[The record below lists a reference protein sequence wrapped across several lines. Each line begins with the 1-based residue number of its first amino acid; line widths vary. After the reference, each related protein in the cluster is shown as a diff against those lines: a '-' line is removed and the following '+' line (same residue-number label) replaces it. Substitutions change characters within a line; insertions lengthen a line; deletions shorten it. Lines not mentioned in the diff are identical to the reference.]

1 MSRLRARHAALFFVA
16 IGIVSL
22 LLAAQLVGARRDHE
36 RRYVEQ
42 QQERAQEQA
51 QDAAKSIDKLL
62 RGVQDAGNRL
72 LEQLNSGEVNSSNA
86 GKATT
91 ALLQSQPTLWGVGIT
106 YDRRLPTAPA
116 DPNHYDTRPGGVI
129 KAGKITYD
137 YENPDEPK
145 GHWWRRAMEVGS
157 TWVPPYLGGTTK
169 RMVAVYTGRFYG
181 PEAPPG
187 GGPAGAIIISMQLDT
202 INRSVGW
209 SELGSSGYGFVL
221 SRSGSYSAHPSANQN
236 GGFVAHPIKT
246 YWRGADVPTF
256 AEVAA
261 DNGNEAAT
269 AILDPSNPDPDRVFD
284 YHDEITGEPAW
295 LFTAR
300 IPTADW
306 VLGFVAIKKVVL
318 AGDRTAFHYNLG
330 LFFAALNGIA
340 CLLIAFALIALR
352 DTARIWAIV
361 LVITLTPAVAI
372 GVTWK
377 LHKES
382 SSDAPVRQIAQAS
395 NSEEFEVDGGL
406 EQLSETIDEYLAY
419 VSSVSGDLKP
429 HTVLAGVFLQAI
441 EPGQNTADGWRL
453 SGTVWQRYA
462 NGVPDGEV
470 PGFVFP
476 DAVDTPEFEPF
487 YDVQDGDT
495 RTIAWNFT
503 VSIQPERH
511 LAAYPLDYMD
521 LRLRVAHREV
531 PRPIVL
537 VPDVAEYDLIV
548 PIARPGLSPGI
559 SPDDF
564 EITGSEFGYST
575 SSINSTLGIPNFARQ
590 SGFPELTFTVHMTR
604 KFLDPFISQMI
615 QLVVIMLLLFTV
627 HLMATRP
634 AEFSLVISPKRMPKG
649 MAARLWDHDEHPVT
663 RSWDDGE
670 VTEPAGGNYYVQAT
684 LTSVLALMFVT
695 ILAHNNLRSTID
707 ATEIVYLDYA
717 YFVLYVALLLVAV
730 NSLLFGTGRG
740 GRFVHWRKNL
750 LPELLYWPGIL
761 TLLVAAT
768 LVVFY

>member
-1 MSRLRARHAALFFVA
+1 MLRLRARYAVLLFIAFGV
-16 IGIVSL
+16 VSL
-22 LLAAQLVGARRDHE
+22 LVAGQLILASRDHE
-36 RRYVEQ
+36 KLYVEQ
-42 QQERAQEQA
+42 AQERARVQA
-51 QDAAKSIDKLL
+51 QDAAKSVDQLL
-62 RGVQDAGNRL
+62 NGVQDAGNRL

-86 GKATT
+86 GKATQ
-91 ALLQSQPTLWGVGIT
+91 ALLQAQPNLWGVGIT

-116 DPNHYDTRPGGVI
+116 DANHYDTRPGGVI
-129 KAGKITYD
+129 KPGKITYD
-137 YENPDEPK
+137 YENPAEPK

-202 INRSVGW
+202 LNRSVGW
-209 SELGSSGYGFVL
+209 SELGASGYGFVL

-236 GGFVAHPIKT
+236 GGFVTHPIKT

-261 DNGNEAAT
+261 ENGNEAAT
-269 AILDPSNPDPDRVFD
+269 AILDPANPDADTVFD

-295 LFTAR
+295 LFYAR

-306 VLGFVAIKKVVL
+306 VLGFVVIKKVIL
-318 AGDRTAFHYNLG
+318 AGDRTAFHYHLG
-330 LFFAALNGIA
+330 IFFAAVNGLA
-340 CLLIAFALIALR
+340 CLLIALALVTLR
-352 DTARIWAIV
+352 ETARIWVIV
-361 LVITLTPAVAI
+361 LVVTLTPAVAI

-377 LHKES
+377 LHKDS
-382 SSDAPVRQIAQAS
+382 SADFTVSELVHTS
-395 NSEEFEVDGGL
+395 NSGEFEVAGGL
-406 EQLSETIDEYLAY
+406 EQLSETIDDYFSY
-419 VSSVSGDLKP
+419 VSSVSADLKP

-441 EPGQNTADGWRL
+441 EPGQSSGDGWRL
-453 SGTVWQRYA
+453 SGTIWQRYA
-462 NGVPDGEV
+462 NGVPEGEV
-470 PGFVFP
+470 PGFEFP
-476 DAVDTPEFEPF
+476 DAVDTPQFEPF

-503 VSIQPERH
+503 VTVQPERD
-511 LAAYPLDYMD
+511 LGAYPLDRMELQ
-521 LRLRVAHREV
+521 LRLAHREV
-531 PRPIVL
+531 SRPIVL
-537 VPDVAEYDLIV
+537 VPDVAEYELIV

-559 SPDDF
+559 KPDDF

-575 SSINSTLGIPNFARQ
+575 TSINSTMGIPNFARQ

-634 AEFSLVISPKRMPKG
+634 AEFSMVISPRTLPKG
-649 MAARLWDHDEHPVT
+649 MAARLWAAEHPMT
-663 RSWDDGE
+663 HSWSDDE

-730 NSLLFGTGRG
+730 NSLVFGTGRG